1 MQHPLTEKGFTLVEL
16 VVVIA
21 LMSIMLVVAV
31 PRFSAFL
38 STNNTDE
45 TLRWL
50 IIKTRFLK
58 ERAVSDQKNYTLHID
73 MANSR
78 LYITNEAM
86 ETEEELQ
93 EAVKS
98 GYELPDYLRI
108 LDVEIFGTGIVTDG
122 TATVE
127 FNRRGYSDRVI
138 IHMEDDEGQQYS
150 VAIEPFLSRIRID
163 EHYASFNIPL

>member
-1 MQHPLTEKGFTLVEL
+1 MQHSLTEKGFTLVEL

-38 STNNTDE
+38 TTDDTDE
-45 TLRWL
+45 ALRWL
-50 IIKTRFLK
+50 IIKTRYLK
-58 ERAVSDQKNYTLHID
+58 ERAVSDQRNYSLHVD
-73 MANSR
+73 MGNSR

-93 EAVKS
+93 EAVKN
-98 GYELPDYLRI
+98 GYELPEYLRV
-108 LDVEIFGTGIVTDG
+108 LDVEFFGTGIMTAG
-122 TATVE
+122 TATVQ
-127 FNRRGYSDRVI
+127 FNRRGYSDRAI

-150 VAIEPFLSRIRID
+150 IAIEPFLSRIRID